1 MAVNND
7 DAVNTTAVEAT
18 PKPAVQGP
26 HPLMHFLREVQTELK
41 KTSWPTRNEL
51 TKFVIVVMTVL
62 VSVSLYLF
70 VCNFIMQQLSGW
82 LFGATSTPTGL
93 PH

>member
-7 DAVNTTAVEAT
+7 DAVKTTAVEAT
-18 PKPAVQGP
+18 PKPAVQRP
-26 HPLMHFLREVQTELK
+26 NPVLHFLREVQTELK

-51 TKFVIVVMTVL
+51 TKFVIVVMIVL
-62 VSVSLYLF
+62 VSVSFYLF
-70 VCNFIMQQLSGW
+70 VCDFIMQQCSVW
-82 LFGATSTPTGL
+82 LFGAPTNTGM

>member
-7 DAVNTTAVEAT
+7 DAVKTTAVEAK
-18 PKPAVQGP
+18 PKPTVQGP
-26 HPLMHFLREVQTELK
+26 NPVMHFLREVQAELK

-70 VCNFIMQQLSGW
+70 VCNFIMNELSGW
-82 LFGATSTPTGL
+82 LFGTPSTPG